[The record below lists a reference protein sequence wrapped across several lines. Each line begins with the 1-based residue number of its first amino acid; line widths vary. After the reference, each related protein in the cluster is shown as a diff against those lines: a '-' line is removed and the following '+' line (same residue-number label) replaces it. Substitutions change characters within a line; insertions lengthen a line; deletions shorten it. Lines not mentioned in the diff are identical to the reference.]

1 MKIENQTVQLNH
13 QPSGGK
19 EYVAKI
25 EGRDQKY
32 VFKRRFLPLANK
44 KWSSSGKTGV
54 SYFII
59 EEDGFYEVFE
69 PYTKG
74 KIYLLKEGNQIKEI
88 SIEEV
93 FQKVPV

>member
-19 EYVAKI
+19 EYIAQLC
-25 EGRDQKY
+25 GRDPKF
-32 VFKRRFLPLANK
+32 VFKRKFLPIIDK

-54 SYFII
+54 SYFFL

>member
-93 FQKVPV
+93 FQKVPK

>member
-1 MKIENQTVQLNH
+1 MKIENNIIQLNH

>member
-19 EYVAKI
+19 EYVALI
-25 EGRDQKY
+25 MGRDPKY
-32 VFKRRFLPLANK
+32 TFKRKFLPLANK